1 MHQCFK
7 TPYLEG
13 HTQQDKTNGLKTFV
27 RSNMDLRIIAAKAV
41 VFVLSDFVLYFVYE
55 GLEL

>member
-1 MHQCFK
+1 MHQCLK

-41 VFVLSDFVLYFVYE
+41 VFVLSDFNYILFMRD
-55 GLEL
+55 

>member
-1 MHQCFK
+1 MHPCLK

-41 VFVLSDFVLYFVYE
+41 VFVLSDCFYILFMRD
-55 GLEL
+55 